1 MMYCTTT
8 NLKNNLARGNV
19 KFTTGKLDVMNNHLL
34 NCDYVP
40 PQVQDC
46 ASKHRKSDSNETSD
60 DDAGSTV
67 TSKRSHSL
75 IESGDPSQDRTGAR
89 LTKKQKSFTVIATK
103 HAPFNTK
110 KQTLF
115 EDQLLRAPAQVIDGF
130 KIGTKK
136 RNRQIETLENEKAEQ
151 ANEIEQ
157 LKAQLNLLARAQID
171 REKLEQLLKERT
183 EELSSAQAFLGK
195 ADSISVTE
203 VSKMVEMLN
212 AEVLQVSALVADSLS
227 QRRMAKDDQADQ
239 ALVNDAMHAVK
250 SFIGPRLQSMLMAD
264 IIDPEAK
271 FDPTLSQ
278 IILQSG
284 LINACALIMRGWNP
298 PDWESFSNLEKLY
311 SAIRSSGE
319 HIRNAVSTFLTL
331 FLRGTSHCGSM
342 ESTGAYLY
350 SRTGRERHESKEHS
364 VLEAD
369 IAQFADRHRLVC
381 AWSARSYTIS
391 IRGKDRKCYQES
403 PGNPESHRK
412 GDNVFRF
419 ADACYPIRT
428 VVQLRVHERCLR
440 RRGKCPCALY
450 HRAGPPV

>member
-75 IESGDPSQDRTGAR
+75 IESGEPSQDRTGAR

-130 KIGTKK
+130 KIGIKK

-171 REKLEQLLKERT
+171 REKLEQLLKEWISAGFSFNSIEDPEVRKLFSDLIPGATIPHRDQLSGTILKRAVAQHEYHLQT
-183 EELSSAQAFLGK
+183 EAKGQLATLQCDGWRDVSKKHLVAFMYTM
-195 ADSISVTE
+195 ARE
-203 VSKMVEMLN
+203 VS
-212 AEVLQVSALVADSLS
+212 
-227 QRRMAKDDQADQ
+227 DQ
-239 ALVNDAMHAVK
+239 
-250 SFIGPRLQSMLMAD
+250 
-264 IIDPEAK
+264 
-271 FDPTLSQ
+271 PTHF
-278 IILQSG
+278 
-284 LINACALIMRGWNP
+284 W
-298 PDWESFSNLEKLY
+298 
-311 SAIRSSGE
+311 
-319 HIRNAVSTFLTL
+319 
-331 FLRGTSHCGSM
+331 
-342 ESTGAYLY
+342 
-350 SRTGRERHESKEHS
+350 
-364 VLEAD
+364 
-369 IAQFADRHRLVC
+369 
-381 AWSARSYTIS
+381 
-391 IRGKDRKCYQES
+391 
-403 PGNPESHRK
+403 
-412 GDNVFRF
+412 
-419 ADACYPIRT
+419 
-428 VVQLRVHERCLR
+428 
-440 RRGKCPCALY
+440 
-450 HRAGPPV
+450 